1 VYRRAAYGRQA
12 NSHALFKA
20 LLLAAFAIHTKS
32 VLWKRLRRTFGLAAP
47 PQHCNF
53 SHARLAQFS
62 IKWPSV

>member
-47 PQHCNF
+47 PQHWQLLSRTRGTVFN
-53 SHARLAQFS
+53 
-62 IKWPSV
+62 